1 MRCHRARRTFSA
13 YLDGELEPRRRESLE
28 WHLAG
33 CEACAAE
40 LTKTR
45 AQWEALAEAD
55 QTPVLPTDLWPQV
68 LAALS
73 ETERLPWHRRYRTRM
88 LQAACVSA
96 CIALGFVG
104 GALVSW
110 GQPAAEATPNA
121 PSMGERLMVAEAFD
135 TAAFGLN
142 EGKEGLLRCVPK

>member
-1 MRCHRARRTFSA
+1 MRCYRARRIFSA
-13 YLDGELEPRRRESLE
+13 YLDGELDPRRRESLE
-28 WHLAG
+28 SHLAG
-33 CEACAAE
+33 CEGCDAE
-40 LTKTR
+40 LAKMK
-45 AQWEALAEAD
+45 AQWDALAEAE
-55 QTPVLPTDLWPQV
+55 QTPALPTDLWPQV
-68 LAALS
+68 LAALDDA
-73 ETERLPWHRRYRTRM
+73 ERLPWHQRYRTRM

-110 GQPAAEATPNA
+110 GQPAAEATPDTA
-121 PSMGERLMVAEAFD
+121 SMGERLMVAEAFD